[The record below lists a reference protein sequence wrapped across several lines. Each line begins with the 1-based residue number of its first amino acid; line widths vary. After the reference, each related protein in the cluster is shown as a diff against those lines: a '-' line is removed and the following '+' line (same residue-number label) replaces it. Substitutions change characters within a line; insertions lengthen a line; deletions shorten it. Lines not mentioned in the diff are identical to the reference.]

1 MGRLSYAPIAIKSNA
16 KSYYSFR
23 GMDRSRDITS
33 MEGEEEQHFWL
44 VENGQVDYRGQLSR
58 DPSFFLHTGSTR
70 STIKTARFYNRNGL
84 VWAEEDASTTHLTSD
99 RGHKVNSAYSK
110 NSVVSMTNF
119 EGKVQIFSQGEKS
132 YRYDGFEFST
142 STASIKPAF
151 GVAVQRRLV
160 VAGFKDRPRVVELS
174 RVDSPN
180 IFLDEEPASDEAS
193 QAGFID
199 ISNLI
204 GTADEI
210 TGLGTF
216 EANRLAIFTNDQT
229 LVYILDPDFNQW
241 SLDSRANLRI
251 GCISHNTIVNAG
263 SDLLFCSRR
272 GIHSIMRSEQ
282 NGITISEASLSDDM
296 ERYYQ
301 DLLKQVENFKD
312 ISAVYDSDTQTYHV
326 FFKLRGGKSERL
338 SMNFRNGYEK
348 VNFQTGSSLLPR
360 CGAFLSGR
368 LMFGTSDGLYESLT
382 ATSNVDTGLS
392 ELRRSKFVAET
403 PVLWLGDFL
412 SSKRCHTVIIQA
424 FGKGRFYVDAL
435 DEEDR
440 DMGSIEV
447 NLDRLDGDP
456 RWGDM
461 PLSHDF
467 SFPFNH
473 VFRGVRLR
481 FRTEETDTQ
490 SEMTIISFAFL
501 THKEK

>member
-16 KSYYSFR
+16 KSYFSFR

-44 VENGQVDYRGQLSR
+44 VENGKVDYRGQLSR
-58 DPSFFLHTGSTR
+58 DPAFYLKDGSSR
-70 STIKTARFYNRNGL
+70 GTIKTARFYNRNGV
-84 VWAEEDASTTHLTSD
+84 VWAEEDANSTHLTSD
-99 RGHKVNSAYSK
+99 RGHRITSAYKK
-110 NSVVSMTNF
+110 NAVVSMTNY
-119 EGKVQIFSQGEKS
+119 EGKVQIFSKGSKI
-132 YRYDGFEFST
+132 YNYDGFEFGS
-142 STASIKPAF
+142 STASIAPAF
-151 GVAVQRRLV
+151 GVAVQSRLA
-160 VAGFKDRPRVVELS
+160 VAGFTDRPRMIELS
-174 RVDSPN
+174 RVDKPD

-199 ISNLI
+199 ITNLI

-216 EANRLAIFTNDQT
+216 EANRMAVFTNDQT
-229 LVYILDPDFNQW
+229 LVYILDPDFKQW

-296 ERYYQ
+296 EKYYQ
-301 DLLKQVENFKD
+301 DLLREVENKED

-360 CGAFLSGR
+360 CGSFLGGR
-368 LMFGTSDGLYESLT
+368 LVFGTSDGLYESLT
-382 ATSNVDTGLS
+382 PTNHVDTGLVA
-392 ELRRSKFVAET
+392 LRRSTFLAET
-403 PVLWLGDFL
+403 PILWLGDFL
-412 SSKRCHTVIIQA
+412 SSKRTHTIIVQA
-424 FGKGRFYVDAL
+424 FGKGRFFVDAL

-447 NLDRLDGDP
+447 NLERLDGDP